1 MPRIEPVPWSH
12 LSDEQKQVI
21 EQSRGSG
28 LQSQSSMGSQVFAYS
43 SAAFRAM
50 KLANMAL
57 FRQGV
62 IEPRLQELLRLRS
75 AIINGCEPC
84 AAARKEKAV
93 TEEDVACLLDPTFQN
108 LSKRER
114 LALSFLEKMAGDTDS
129 INDAFFLELHKEF
142 STAEIVELGW
152 RCAVVIGGHKFMH
165 CLDMLGSSPAVIKFD
180 PSEIDKSTAAET
192 SNTVQASNAA

>member
-12 LSDEQKQVI
+12 LSDEQKKVI
-21 EQSRGSG
+21 EESRSSG
-28 LQSQSSMGSQVFAYS
+28 MQSQSSMASQVFAYS

-50 KLANMAL
+50 KLANTAL

-75 AIINGCEPC
+75 AFLNQCAPC

-93 TEEDVACLLDPTFQN
+93 TEEDVACLLDPSLQN

-114 LALSFLEKMAGDTDS
+114 LAISFLERMAGDTDS
-129 INDAFFLELHKEF
+129 IDDAFFVELHQVF

-165 CLDMLGSSPAVIKFD
+165 CLDMLGDAEPVIKFD
-180 PSEIDKSTAAET
+180 PSQIDMTTAVKT
-192 SNTVQASNAA
+192 SNAA